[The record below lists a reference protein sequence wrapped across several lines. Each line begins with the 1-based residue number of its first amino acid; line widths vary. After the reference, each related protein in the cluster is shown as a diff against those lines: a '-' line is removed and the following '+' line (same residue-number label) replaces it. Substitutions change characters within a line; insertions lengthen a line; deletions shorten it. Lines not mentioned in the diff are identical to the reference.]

1 MIDFLFALAYFD
13 NTIII
18 PFNSIQLMV
27 RHTGAYE
34 QPIFF
39 HAGNLRLSRGLH
51 VTQSPIL
58 NSPVSDLS
66 TSLFLK
72 KLKTH
77 LFHSS
82 FPP

>member
-1 MIDFLFALAYFD
+1 MFKMNYSPEHTRLVTPLQGVVSTWFEEQAAAHAAQK
-13 NTIII
+13 
-18 PFNSIQLMV
+18 SILTNVQ
-27 RHTGAYE
+27 H
-34 QPIFF
+34 
-39 HAGNLRLSRGLH
+39 NCKRLTHSL
-51 VTQSPIL
+51 IA
-58 NSPVSDLS
+58 NSPLSDLS